1 MSRVFRTN
9 QIDKSLNRLDSKL
22 VNLIVDGPDE
32 RVLRAQRLSRLIY
45 LTADW
50 LGLDHFVLDLELVI
64 IGRFIYYLDTLLGAV
79 VVVYDYYID
88 ILNQLD

>member
-1 MSRVFRTN
+1 MSSVFRTN

-50 LGLDHFVLDLELVI
+50 LGLDHFCTRFRVSNYRSIDLLFRYTFRCSCSSI
-64 IGRFIYYLDTLLGAV
+64 
-79 VVVYDYYID
+79 
-88 ILNQLD
+88 